1 MNNKILEVKKIN
13 KKFSNFHLNDIS
25 FNLPKGYIMG
35 FVGPNG
41 SGKTTTISLI
51 LNMLKK
57 DSGEILLFG
66 KDNIVNED
74 IVKNDIGVVFDSSFY
89 VDSWTVADVEK
100 ANSLFYKEWNHH
112 TFENMLKRFE
122 LPKKQKIGEFSK
134 GMQMKLMLSCAFSH
148 NAKLLILD
156 EPTSGLDPVTRNE
169 LLELLQEYI
178 KDGEKSVLFSSH
190 ITTDLENICDY
201 ITFINKGKIVF
212 TDNMEK
218 FLESFKVI
226 KGKLKDLTKELEK
239 DIIGIRK
246 SNVGF
251 EGLITSDKINKLKG
265 FVIETAKID
274 NIIIALSKVGD

>member
-66 KDNIVNED
+66 KDHIVNED

-218 FLESFKVI
+218 FLESYKVI

>member
-66 KDNIVNED
+66 KDHIVNED

-218 FLESFKVI
+218 LLESFKVI

>member
-1 MNNKILEVKKIN
+1 MSDNYIEVKKLN
-13 KKFSNFHLNDIS
+13 KKFSNFQLKDIS
-25 FNLPKGYIMG
+25 FKLPKGYIMG

-51 LNMLKK
+51 LNMLNK
-57 DSGEILLFG
+57 DSGKILLFG
-66 KDNIVNED
+66 KDNLISED
-74 IVKNDIGVVFDSSFY
+74 VLKQDIGVVFDSSFY
-89 VDSWTVADVEK
+89 VDSWTIEDVEK
-100 ANSLFYKEWNHH
+100 ANALFYKEWNHN
-112 TFENMLKRFE
+112 TFEEMINRFE
-122 LPKKQKIGEFSK
+122 LPKKQKISVFSK

-190 ITTDLENICDY
+190 ITTDLESICDY
-201 ITFINKGKIVF
+201 ITFINKGNIIF
-212 TDNMEK
+212 TGSMED
-218 FLESFKVI
+218 FLNKYRVI

-239 DIIGIRK
+239 EIIGIRK
-246 SNVGF
+246 SHVGF
-251 EGLITSDKINKLKG
+251 EGLITTDKANLTKG
-265 FVIETAKID
+265 FIIEKAKID

>member
-66 KDNIVNED
+66 KDHIVNED

-100 ANSLFYKEWNHH
+100 ANSLFYKEWNHQ

-218 FLESFKVI
+218 FLESYKVI

>member
-66 KDNIVNED
+66 KDHIVNED